1 MKSPVPFLKPKSY
14 YASPFKALVTKDEIV
29 VQRNPI
35 QHIIEDIVIPEEPAI
50 VKESATVEE
59 SLVENTPL
67 IELEHPLEEPVIEQ
81 SKLKKPKHNKPSE
94 PEL

>member
-29 VQRNPI
+29 TQINPPQPTPVVEDVIIPEHIVSDKPI
-35 QHIIEDIVIPEEPAI
+35 Q
-50 VKESATVEE
+50 
-59 SLVENTPL
+59 L
-67 IELEHPLEEPVIEQ
+67 IESEQPLETPTVEQ
-81 SKLKKPKHNKPSE
+81 SKSKKPKYNKSQE